1 MDAITSWERIPDLGW
16 TVFVEQPVAEAL
28 APAYAAV
35 ARTIALVGA
44 GVLASVLASV
54 LLARRMVRPIETLRA
69 SAARIGAGSLDERIE
84 LRTGDELE
92 DLATEFGAMTARL
105 RESYAT
111 LEQKVRDRTLE
122 LAAANE
128 QLREATLAK
137 SRFLANMSHELR
149 TPLNAIIGFAEVLL
163 ERHAGPLDP
172 KQDEYVRD
180 IVDSGKHQLSLIN
193 DILDLSKVEAGRME
207 LEPSTFALGTVAT
220 SAIALV
226 REQAVRRGIRLEL
239 AVDPA
244 VGDVH
249 ADERKLKQILV
260 NLLANA
266 VKFTAEGGRI
276 RLAARRLADETEISV
291 QDTGRGISPDDQA
304 RIFEEFAQ
312 AKAGGFTEE
321 GTGLGLTLAQ
331 RLVALHGGRIWVESE
346 VGKGSTFT
354 FTLPASRTVD
364 TMANAAVPS
373 AASRP

>member
-1 MDAITSWERIPDLGW
+1 VLTAYEVIPATGW
-16 TVFVEQPVAEAL
+16 TVFVEQPLDEAFAPIYASL
-28 APAYAAV
+28 ARAAGL
-35 ARTIALVGA
+35 LVLGLVISA
-44 GVLASVLASV
+44 AASLV
-54 LLARRMVRPIETLRA
+54 LARRMIVPIEALRA
-69 SAARIGAGSLDERIE
+69 TAARMGAGALDQRID
-84 LRTGDELE
+84 LRTGDELD
-92 DLATEFGAMTARL
+92 DLADEFNGMTERL

-111 LEQKVRDRTLE
+111 LEQKVKDRTRD

-128 QLREATLAK
+128 RLHEATLAK

-193 DILDLSKVEAGRME
+193 DILDLSKVEAGRLE
-207 LEPSTFALGTVAT
+207 LEPSALVLRDVAT
-220 SAIALV
+220 SAMALI
-226 REQAVRRGIRLEL
+226 REQAIKRGIRLEL
-239 AVDPA
+239 AIDPA
-244 VGDVH
+244 IDEIR

-266 VKFTAEGGRI
+266 VKFTPSKGEI
-276 RLAARRLADETEISV
+276 RLTARPTEGWIEIAV
-291 QDTGRGISPDDQA
+291 RDTGRGISSDDQA

-354 FTLPASRTVD
+354 FTLPAPRTAD
-364 TMANAAVPS
+364 TTANVAVPS